1 MMPSMVLSPSGS
13 PAFVFVQPALRS
25 PITAATQSIRTAA
38 AAQQVSAPA
47 TDSGSNVWLGAA
59 AAFVGT
65 SVFVAASQQ
74 RRQRTLRTGAAANA
88 PDVAAVAP
96 TKSAKTS
103 DKEAP
108 AKKTQPPPPP
118 PFDPAKQPGVTLP
131 LLFFDP
137 LGFCKKG
144 DKESFRKY
152 RTAEIKHGRVA
163 MLAALGAVSQHWFR
177 FPGFDQVPSGVQAI
191 TTFPGAA
198 GLVAL
203 ILGAGVVETQLW
215 VEDPNKEPGNFGDP
229 AGIGQY
235 YEEWRNR
242 ELNNG
247 RFAMIAIMGIIVAEL
262 VTGKDGFD
270 QVWVTT
276 VGDLKPE

>member
-1 MMPSMVLSPSGS
+1 M
-13 PAFVFVQPALRS
+13 R
-25 PITAATQSIRTAA
+25 
-38 AAQQVSAPA
+38 
-47 TDSGSNVWLGAA
+47 LGAA
-59 AAFVGT
+59 TAIVGSAAFAAT
-65 SVFVAASQQ
+65 SQ
-74 RRQRTLRTGAAANA
+74 RRGHRTLRRGATANA
-88 PDVAAVAP
+88 PDPVAVE
-96 TKSAKTS
+96 
-103 DKEAP
+103 EAP
-108 AKKTQPPPPP
+108 VKKTQPPPPP

-152 RTAEIKHGRVA
+152 RTSEIKHGRVA
-163 MLAALGAVSQHWFR
+163 MLAALGAVGQHFLR
-177 FPGFDQVPSGVQAI
+177 FPGFDQVPSGVQAV
-191 TTFPGAA
+191 TTFPG
-198 GLVAL
+198 LVGFLAL
-203 ILGAGVVETQLW
+203 ILGAGFVETQLW

-262 VTGKDGFD
+262 VSGKDGFD